1 VWQSRLWR
9 GHIVICSPIIW
20 VDQSLLLQVGG
31 YERNPGFLCSGVAM
45 VLFHHMYAHIPE
57 PRCQCRA
64 QHLAMCPRRHQR
76 TPWKIES
83 PITTRA
89 VGRGSAAATSTFA
102 VNAKHDMICAVHSQ
116 KGIACCTVSVMQ
128 RGGDFAKLCV
138 VVLLMLRLT
147 KCRSRLTEC
156 LLTCKYTFYFWAAS
170 AAILYGFVCVC
181 VCVCRIGWYSR
192 TTLACCQIPGCG
204 RR

>member
-1 VWQSRLWR
+1 
-9 GHIVICSPIIW
+9 
-20 VDQSLLLQVGG
+20 
-31 YERNPGFLCSGVAM
+31 M

-89 VGRGSAAATSTFA
+89 VGRGSAAAPSTSA

-128 RGGDFAKLCV
+128 RGGDFAKLCA

-147 KCRSRLTEC
+147 KCLSRLTEC
-156 LLTCKYTFYFWAAS
+156 LLTCNIPVAGMTALPRRQSHHNPAAENPGSPFS
-170 AAILYGFVCVC
+170 AGRHPNAV
-181 VCVCRIGWYSR
+181 RKSR
-192 TTLACCQIPGCG
+192 KQSPETRPPCQSA
-204 RR
+204 